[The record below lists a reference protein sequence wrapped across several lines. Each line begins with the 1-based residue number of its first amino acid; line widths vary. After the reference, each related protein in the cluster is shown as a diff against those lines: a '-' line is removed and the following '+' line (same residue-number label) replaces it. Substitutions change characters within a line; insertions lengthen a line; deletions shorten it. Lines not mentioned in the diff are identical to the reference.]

1 MIGLNDK
8 QMSQTTALMK
18 ERIHLSLR
26 GLLKHDFR

>member
-18 ERIHLSLR
+18 ERIHLSL
-26 GLLKHDFR
+26 LITKT